1 MSDQN
6 AGNLADEALVSLY
19 LESQSSL
26 YFDELYRRYAA
37 KIFGKCISLLRNE
50 AAAADATQ
58 DIFMKLLL
66 NLSRFSGQSKFSTW
80 VYSITYN
87 FCIDVIRKQK
97 KRQMQ
102 SSAPEDLP
110 DEEVQEISDA
120 ELLEIKVNR
129 LKMVLDEM
137 NPNDKVILLM
147 KYQDGMTIADIA
159 EGMALTES
167 AVKMRIK
174 RSKHKCKAIY
184 DKLFKT
190 RSDEE

>member
-1 MSDQN
+1 M
-6 AGNLADEALVSLY
+6 
-19 LESQSSL
+19 ESQSSQ

-37 KIFGKCISLLRNE
+37 KIYGKCISLLRND

-66 NLSRFSGQSKFSTW
+66 NLSRFSGKSKFSTW

-97 KRQMQ
+97 KRQIQ
-102 SSAPEDLP
+102 SNAPEDLP
-110 DEEVQEISDA
+110 EEEVQEISDA

-129 LKMVLDEM
+129 LRTVLDEM

-147 KYQDGMTIADIA
+147 KYQDRMTIAEIA

-174 RSKHKCKAIY
+174 R
-184 DKLFKT
+184 
-190 RSDEE
+190 